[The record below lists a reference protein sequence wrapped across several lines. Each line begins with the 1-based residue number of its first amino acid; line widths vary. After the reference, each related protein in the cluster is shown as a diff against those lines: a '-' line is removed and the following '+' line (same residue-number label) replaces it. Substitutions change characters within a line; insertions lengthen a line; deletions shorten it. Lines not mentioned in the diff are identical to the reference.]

1 MDTNSTDQVS
11 EEKPSKSE
19 VVLVT
24 GGSGFLG
31 RYLVGR
37 LLKENRRVRVL
48 CRRQVD
54 DLKAQGVEVIQADL
68 EEPSSVESACK
79 GVSVV
84 YHVAAK
90 VGVWGKREEF
100 ERANIEG
107 TRTLLNGCLAHGVK
121 KVIYTSTPSVVYN
134 GKDFSGV
141 DESLDYGENI
151 PAHYPATKGIAEK
164 MVLSAHNPEQL
175 KTVALRPH
183 LIWGV
188 GDRYLVPR
196 VIERARAGRLRI
208 VGEGYN
214 RVDLTHVA
222 NVAEAHLAAEMALDK
237 ETNNPGGKAYFISN
251 DEPVILW
258 DWINDLLS
266 RLEIPTVKKK
276 ISLAAARRIGA
287 VCEGLWKIFP
297 FAGEPP
303 MTRFVASELAKEHW
317 FSIDAAKRDLDYR
330 PIVGMEEGMKELI
343 DSLR

>member
-1 MDTNSTDQVS
+1 MDTNSTDRVS
-11 EEKPSKSE
+11 EEIPSESNL
-19 VVLVT
+19 VLVT

-31 RYLVGR
+31 RHLVER
-37 LLKENRRVRVL
+37 LLKANRKVRVL
-48 CRRQVD
+48 CRRPVE

-68 EEPSSVESACK
+68 EEPSSVESACE

-100 ERANIEG
+100 EKANVEG
-107 TRTLLNGCLAHGVK
+107 TRAILNGCLAHGVK
-121 KVIYTSTPSVVYN
+121 KLIYTSTPSVVYN
-134 GKDFSGV
+134 GKEFSGA
-141 DESLDYGENI
+141 DESQGYGENI
-151 PAHYPATKGIAEK
+151 PAHYPATKAVAEK
-164 MVLSAHNPEQL
+164 MVLSAHEPERL

-188 GDRYLVPR
+188 GDGYLVPR

-208 VGEGYN
+208 VGEGRN

-222 NVAEAHLAAEMALDK
+222 NVAEAHLAAEKALDK

-251 DEPVILW
+251 DEPVVLW
-258 DWINDLLS
+258 EWINDLLS
-266 RLEIPTVKKK
+266 RLEIPPVQKK
-276 ISLAAARRIGA
+276 ISLAGARRIAA
-287 VCEGLWKIFP
+287 VCEGLWKVFP

-317 FSIDAAKRDLDYR
+317 FSIEAAKRDLDYK

-343 DSLR
+343 ESLR